1 MIGNICKLE
10 RDECA
15 GCGSD
20 VLLERFRALLELNEG
35 DVFTESFN
43 FVCATFSGIFGT
55 AFQKNFERGKRKS
68 LEFVDLQIEL
78 KANQTP
84 TNKARI

>member
-15 GCGSD
+15 GCGCD

-35 DVFTESFN
+35 DVFTESVN
-43 FVCATFSGIFGT
+43 FVCAAFSGTFC
-55 AFQKNFERGKRKS
+55 AVFQKKVESEKRKRS
-68 LEFVDLQIEL
+68 EFDALKIEQGEP
-78 KANQTP
+78 KP
-84 TNKARI
+84 NK

>member
-35 DVFTESFN
+35 DVFTESFS
-43 FVCATFSGIFGT
+43 FACAAFSGNFCT
-55 AFQKNFERGKRKS
+55 AFQKHGKGKRERS
-68 LEFVDLQIEL
+68 EFDGLKIEQGEP
-78 KANQTP
+78 KP
-84 TNKARI
+84 NK